1 MINIRIVLFL
11 LGITLSLFL
20 LLRYQGRLETPA
32 SPLGIVSLEFAR
44 TKSAVT
50 EIRDAWSSEG
60 LIDRA
65 RTNIWID
72 FLFIPFYAMLFYT
85 LCGSIS
91 VRMKDM
97 TAKAGVFLA
106 FGALVAG
113 LFDVLENILM
123 LFALGGQYNT
133 VTASVKA
140 LLAGGKFL
148 FLALALLYV
157 IPLGFRIIAAKLSG
171 YLKPGGGQAGP

>member
-1 MINIRIVLFL
+1 MINIRIILVL

-20 LLRYQGRLETPA
+20 LLRFQGRLETTA

-44 TKSAVT
+44 STAAVS
-50 EIRDAWSSEG
+50 EIRDAWSDAG
-60 LIDRA
+60 MTGRA

-91 VRMKDM
+91 VRLKDFA
-97 TAKAGVFLA
+97 AKAGVFLA

-113 LFDVLENILM
+113 LLDLFENILM
-123 LFALGGQYNT
+123 LLALDGHYNT
-133 VTASVKA
+133 VTATLTA
-140 LLAGGKFL
+140 TLAGGKFL
-148 FLALALLYV
+148 LLALALLYV
-157 IPLGFRIIAAKLSG
+157 LPMGIRIILGKLAALGKSG
-171 YLKPGGGQAGP
+171 GRTEGP

>member
-1 MINIRIVLFL
+1 MINIRIILVL

-20 LLRYQGRLETPA
+20 LLRFQGRLETTA
-32 SPLGIVSLEFAR
+32 SPLGIVSLEFAS
-44 TKSAVT
+44 TEKAVT
-50 EIRDAWSSEG
+50 EITSTWQQEG
-60 LIDRA
+60 LLARA

-91 VRMKDM
+91 VRSKDL

-106 FGALVAG
+106 FGALIAG
-113 LFDVLENILM
+113 LLDILENILM
-123 LFALGGQYNT
+123 LLALNGHT
-133 VTASVKA
+133 STASASLTA
-140 LLAGGKFL
+140 LLAGVKFL

-157 IPLGFRIIAAKLSG
+157 IPLGIRIILAKLALRGDSG
-171 YLKPGGGQAGP
+171 SDRQGL